1 MEKTSKGAGYIKTT
15 HLRVLLKNKERCD
28 VMFAEHDGVYLDYS
42 QQRATLDTIDYLL
55 ELAECQAMMN

>member
-1 MEKTSKGAGYIKTT
+1 
-15 HLRVLLKNKERCD
+15 
-28 VMFAEHDGVYLDYS
+28 MFAEHDGVYLDYS